1 MIIDA
6 YTQDM
11 GMGIIQMY
19 RIIKRTETP
28 FLFLVKKSISFSLFC
43 LCSPSLFSLSSLILC
58 SLHVSLWSSGFL
70 SFVLPFYF
78 FLIPHQVSPKNPSN
92 FTKEGRNNKG
102 YRRTMVFSSNWSQPT
117 NSNHHQ
123 HQLHENGSLVSGHGL
138 LSQQLPTCPPNPNP
152 NNHYAAV
159 ASGLPA
165 RLGGS
170 MAERA
175 RQAKAP
181 PPEGAL
187 KCPRCDSINT
197 KFCYYNNYNLTQPR
211 YFCKACRRYWTR
223 GGALRNVPV
232 GGGCRKNSKKGKNGN
247 SKSSSSSSKQSSST
261 VNDPSS
267 NSGQLRPNYQFPFL
281 PTLHNLTQLGGIGL
295 NLAAT
300 NGNNQGH
307 EIGSSLMNDLGFL
320 HVGNGRNIAAP
331 ISGNI
336 HDNNNNGASSLM
348 GHFSLFDPTTGLHA
362 FQNGGNIVNNVG
374 ISFSSTSMVDSRA
387 YQAAPVKMEEQPGL
401 VNLSRPVSGLTSP
414 GNLTNQYLW
423 NSSDFSGPSSND
435 HHQLL

>member
-1 MIIDA
+1 
-6 YTQDM
+6 
-11 GMGIIQMY
+11 
-19 RIIKRTETP
+19 
-28 FLFLVKKSISFSLFC
+28 
-43 LCSPSLFSLSSLILC
+43 
-58 SLHVSLWSSGFL
+58 
-70 SFVLPFYF
+70 
-78 FLIPHQVSPKNPSN
+78 
-92 FTKEGRNNKG
+92 
-102 YRRTMVFSSNWSQPT
+102 MVFSSNWSQPT

-123 HQLHENGSLVSGHGL
+123 HQLHENDSLVSGQGL
-138 LSQQLPTCPPNPNP
+138 LSHQLPPCPPNP
-152 NNHYAAV
+152 NNHYAAA

-247 SKSSSSSSKQSSST
+247 LKSSSSLSRQSSST
-261 VNDPSS
+261 VNAPSS
-267 NSGQLRPNYQFPFL
+267 NSEQLRTNHQLPFL
-281 PTLHNLTQLGGIGL
+281 PSLHNLTQLGGIGL

-300 NGNNQGH
+300 NGNNQTH
-307 EIGSSLMNDLGFL
+307 QFGSSLMNDLGFL
-320 HVGNGRNIAAP
+320 HVGNGRNTSALIT
-331 ISGNI
+331 GNI
-336 HDNNNNGASSLM
+336 HDNNNNGAINNLMASAGSLS
-348 GHFSLFDPTTGLHA
+348 HFNLFDPTMGLHA
-362 FQNGGNIVNNVG
+362 FQNEGNIVNNVG

-387 YQAAPVKMEEQPGL
+387 YQAAQVKMEDQTNL

-414 GNLTNQYLW
+414 GNQTNQYLW

>member
-1 MIIDA
+1 
-6 YTQDM
+6 
-11 GMGIIQMY
+11 
-19 RIIKRTETP
+19 
-28 FLFLVKKSISFSLFC
+28 
-43 LCSPSLFSLSSLILC
+43 
-58 SLHVSLWSSGFL
+58 
-70 SFVLPFYF
+70 
-78 FLIPHQVSPKNPSN
+78 
-92 FTKEGRNNKG
+92 
-102 YRRTMVFSSNWSQPT
+102 MVFSSNWSQPT

-138 LSQQLPTCPPNPNP
+138 LSQQLPPCPPNPNP

-247 SKSSSSSSKQSSST
+247 SKSSSSLSKQSSST

-267 NSGQLRPNYQFPFL
+267 NSGQLRTNYQFPFL

-401 VNLSRPVSGLTSP
+401 VNLSRPVSGLVNLSRPVSGLTSP